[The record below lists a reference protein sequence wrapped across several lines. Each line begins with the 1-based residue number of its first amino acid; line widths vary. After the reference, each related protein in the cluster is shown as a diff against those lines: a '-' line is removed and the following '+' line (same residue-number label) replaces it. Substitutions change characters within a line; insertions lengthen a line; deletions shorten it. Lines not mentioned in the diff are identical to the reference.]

1 MILSTGQTLSLQD
14 LTVTASTT
22 GNELWTVDRLH
33 VTGDAAFASYWATE
47 DAAAAGTGAEG
58 GVSHCTA
65 VLQRE
70 KSAFEWSVVH
80 VQKSAV
86 RPFSDAPPPY
96 YA

>member
-1 MILSTGQTLSLQD
+1 MILPTGQTLSLQD
-14 LTVTASTT
+14 LSVTASTT
-22 GNELWTVDRLH
+22 GNELWTVGRLH
-33 VTGDAAFASYWATE
+33 VAGDVAYASYWATE
-47 DAAAAGTGAEG
+47 DAVLPGTEG
-58 GVSHCTA
+58 GVAHCTA